1 MTHPTPLAPPVR
13 AALALAWLLGCS
25 GGEAGSALSPAGSA
39 ATNANADATVSAE
52 VASPSASASVAAAP
66 ICDGEACWTLGG
78 KEKDPQRSE
87 AYYREGCN
95 QEHPRSCD
103 FLAQMLD
110 DPSCGRPFCL
120 NDDGVAVAR
129 RGCRLGAKS
138 SCLYLAETLK
148 DKADKAEIEQLY
160 TMGCDDASA
169 IIQDY
174 ACRGAADLAL
184 ARGDLP
190 KAAALAEKR
199 CQNDTPPKGDQPVI
213 EGAKGGCSLYG
224 FLLATGQGVKQDE
237 RKGRELLRLMCS
249 LDEEAACEFLKQL
262 ERDRR

>member
-1 MTHPTPLAPPVR
+1 MTRPTPLALTVR

-25 GGEAGSALSPAGSA
+25 GGDAGNAVSPAGSSGTIGI
-39 ATNANADATVSAE
+39 ATE
-52 VASPSASASVAAAP
+52 RASVDPALPAASAAAAP
-66 ICDGEACWTLGG
+66 ICIAEACWTLGV
-78 KEKDPQRSE
+78 KEEDPKRSE
-87 AYYREGCN
+87 AYYREGCD

-103 FLAQMLD
+103 FLAQMLA

-120 NDDGVAVAR
+120 SDQGVAVAR

-138 SCLYLAETLK
+138 SCLYVAETRK
-148 DKADKAEIEQLY
+148 DIADEAELEQLY

-169 IIQDY
+169 LIQDY
-174 ACRGAADLAL
+174 SCRRAADLAL

-190 KAAALAEKR
+190 KAAALAERR
-199 CQNDTPPKGDQPVI
+199 CQDDTPPKGDQPVI
-213 EGAKGGCSLYG
+213 QGAKGGCSLLG

-249 LDEEAACEFLKQL
+249 LDDEAACGFLKQL
-262 ERDRR
+262 ERDKP